1 MRLVKGA
8 RSVDSEWKSV
18 VGGGGAEA
26 GGTGGG
32 LEKKRRRSDTGG
44 EGGSSRAFG
53 LGDPRNRD
61 AAAMRTQ
68 MQTDAGAGLPPRT
81 ASSLLQ
87 R

>member
-1 MRLVKGA
+1 MLRA
-8 RSVDSEWKSV
+8 RVAWTPSGKAWW
-18 VGGGGAEA
+18 AEEQRQEEPERA
-26 GGTGGG
+26 R
-32 LEKKRRRSDTGG
+32 EKEEEERHW
-44 EGGSSRAFG
+44 GGSSRAFG

-68 MQTDAGAGLPPRT
+68 MQIDAGAGLPPRT